1 MNFEKVLRKN
11 RKAISPVLATVILIA
26 ITLIAAIA
34 VAGFVFGL
42 FGTFTSTAQVQA
54 SVTSCVASGSGATA
68 QETCSLVL
76 TNSGNANTLITGV
89 CSLTFGG
96 STYTATASATGTSTT
111 TVPSGG
117 SGTYQCQDAAGTGH
131 SAGAGSQVTGAV
143 ILSNGGN
150 ALFSGTGS

>member
-1 MNFEKVLRKN
+1 MRIRPPTK

-42 FGTFTSTAQVQA
+42 FGTFTSVARVQA
-54 SVTSCVASGSGATA
+54 SVTGCGANGASPNEEACT
-68 QETCSLVL
+68 LIL
-76 TNSGNANTLITGV
+76 TNSGNANTATTGI

-96 STYTATASATGTSTT
+96 TTYSGLLTNGG

-117 SGTYQCQDAAGTGH
+117 SLSSPAPTCTVNSAASH
-131 SAGAGSQVTGAV
+131 LAGAGVQVTGSV
-143 ILSNGGN
+143 ILANGGN
-150 ALFSGTGS
+150 ALFSATASS